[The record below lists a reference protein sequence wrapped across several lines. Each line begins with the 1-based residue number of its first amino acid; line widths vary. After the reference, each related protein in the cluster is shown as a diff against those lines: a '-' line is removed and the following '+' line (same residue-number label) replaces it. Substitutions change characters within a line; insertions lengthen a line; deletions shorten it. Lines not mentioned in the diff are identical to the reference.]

1 MSYKNTYTSVS
12 ASTKTAYPVPV
23 TKAGTISCASGLLVV
38 TGTGTNFQQD
48 IIPGDFIYN
57 EAATNGEVRKVTS
70 VSQNHSIELS
80 ELIGGSN
87 ITTSISTNTTDG
99 VNGAYSATPLT
110 GGSGVGATAEVE
122 VSGLAVTSIIVDAD
136 AKGYKAGD
144 VLEISTSVIGGTTNV
159 EVTLEQANIATG
171 NTVKIYEQLL
181 TIDSSFST
189 VLSGADFD
197 VIKTDIR
204 KLSISNNHATDAIKI
219 DGVDLAAGDT
229 INVDRE
235 GPNGVADSFIDPVAV
250 NTGTGTAVVLVI
262 K

>member
-23 TKAGTISCASGLLVV
+23 TKAGTISCASSSLIV
-38 TGTGTNFQQD
+38 TGSGTNFQQD

-70 VSQNHSIELS
+70 VSQDYE
-80 ELIGGSN
+80 
-87 ITTSISTNTTDG
+87 ITGID
-99 VNGAYSATPLT
+99 
-110 GGSGVGATAEVE
+110 
-122 VSGLAVTSIIVDAD
+122 
-136 AKGYKAGD
+136 
-144 VLEISTSVIGGTTNV
+144 
-159 EVTLEQANIATG
+159 ATG
-171 NTVKIYEQLL
+171 NSTKVYQQLL
-181 TIDSSFST
+181 TIDVAFST